1 MTTFSPTQRLVQLR
15 PGVFKTSVVRGITDP
30 DGGLSTFQSENGGFV
45 ETTALGESGSFR
57 YDPIGSGIKSTQ
69 QLNVDWSA
77 FENHVFFNSAQVKVN
92 SAFNK
97 IIDRYPFDGTRKETE
112 LFFDGMTGFENY
124 VYQRMPKNK
133 GYLYFSGSNPGD
145 TITKGTWVTVKD
157 VAGAPFPFLTK
168 NPNGASR
175 LDPVASS
182 VTFQFQIFAPTIA
195 NDNQII
201 FQKLNSVSLTDQQ
214 GFGCYLSQSL
224 SPSVVDLTFFVASG
238 STNVMSASIGLD
250 KGLWTPVS
258 FVWDRSSGVNQL
270 KGYVSGSLV
279 VTSSQVTI
287 GNLNFS
293 SNNFYIGTGSNI
305 TVPLF
310 TPQTT
315 FSGGLDEF
323 RYYKKILSTDDMVE
337 YQSSSIYPVSG
348 AGDLGLYLKFNEPS
362 GSNSELVID
371 YSGQGMHGVL
381 NTYALNTLK
390 VRNISTGSLFGESP
404 MVYEDIKECPI
415 LFPDHP
421 EVEALRED
429 LLTDAASYDTD
440 NPNVITKLIPK
451 QYFSYGQIQAALST
465 EEGDINTLQ
474 YGSEPNTAALG
485 STQTL
490 LSLAYMWASFF
501 DEIKIFLDS
510 FSTLRHVDYENT
522 DTVPDAFLKQLADF
536 YGLDLP
542 PLFIG
547 STIDQFING
556 NNISTDIVKS
566 ENTLNYLQNQI
577 WRRILINANDI
588 LKSKGTLHSIK
599 ALLRAVGIE
608 GDNIF
613 RFREYG
619 GPTQRTLNALREN
632 RNDLGSIL
640 NFQGGGYVKTPF
652 LSGSRIEPGY
662 PNPIGTFVVD
672 PITGHNTDTTNENDG
687 LFTSG
692 SWTYEGIYSF
702 AGSSNITVTQ
712 SLARLMSSGSGN
724 NENVLANLMAFSGSG
739 LQLIVSPNY
748 TAGANALTMSIPTPE
763 ILDGQLWNISFGRI
777 RGDSIGQVS
786 SSYFLRV
793 ARNNLGK
800 IIEEFT
806 TSSLYDDNF
815 NGNYANNLLQT
826 LDATRNMSGSF
837 IAIGSGST
845 NIALNTELANEN
857 SIQNFEGSVTQIRF
871 WSKDLAIDEWRE
883 HVRDYKSLGVYDPRV
898 NFNFENLRSGSF
910 EKVRLDLSTGQIT
923 TDTDGSGD
931 IQIFDFSKNNLHSSG
946 TLFPVTSSVIAS
958 KRFYYSFI
966 SPNFDEAV
974 TNDKV
979 RVRSYQDLDN
989 VLNDDGMYSMEA
1001 PIYEISQEQI
1011 PEDNG
1016 KFSIDFSIVDSLNQD
1031 MMTMFSSLEIFDD
1044 ILGAPNMMFSGDYP
1058 GLETLREIYFN
1069 RLNNKINI
1077 KGFFEFY
1084 KWFNTNIG
1092 KFIEQ
1097 LIPRKTRYNG
1107 INYVITSHLLE
1118 RSKVEYHCEDI
1129 YIGESN
1135 RSRQKDVSSLQIVD
1149 GLLRKY

>member
-279 VTSSQVTI
+279 VTSSQVTV

-404 MVYEDIKECPI
+404 MVYEEIKECPI

-421 EVEALRED
+421 
-429 LLTDAASYDTD
+429 
-440 NPNVITKLIPK
+440 
-451 QYFSYGQIQAALST
+451 
-465 EEGDINTLQ
+465 
-474 YGSEPNTAALG
+474 
-485 STQTL
+485 
-490 LSLAYMWASFF
+490 
-501 DEIKIFLDS
+501 
-510 FSTLRHVDYENT
+510 
-522 DTVPDAFLKQLADF
+522 
-536 YGLDLP
+536 
-542 PLFIG
+542 
-547 STIDQFING
+547 
-556 NNISTDIVKS
+556 
-566 ENTLNYLQNQI
+566 
-577 WRRILINANDI
+577 
-588 LKSKGTLHSIK
+588 
-599 ALLRAVGIE
+599 
-608 GDNIF
+608 
-613 RFREYG
+613 
-619 GPTQRTLNALREN
+619 
-632 RNDLGSIL
+632 
-640 NFQGGGYVKTPF
+640 
-652 LSGSRIEPGY
+652 
-662 PNPIGTFVVD
+662 
-672 PITGHNTDTTNENDG
+672 
-687 LFTSG
+687 
-692 SWTYEGIYSF
+692 
-702 AGSSNITVTQ
+702 
-712 SLARLMSSGSGN
+712 
-724 NENVLANLMAFSGSG
+724 
-739 LQLIVSPNY
+739 
-748 TAGANALTMSIPTPE
+748 
-763 ILDGQLWNISFGRI
+763 
-777 RGDSIGQVS
+777 
-786 SSYFLRV
+786 
-793 ARNNLGK
+793 
-800 IIEEFT
+800 
-806 TSSLYDDNF
+806 
-815 NGNYANNLLQT
+815 
-826 LDATRNMSGSF
+826 
-837 IAIGSGST
+837 
-845 NIALNTELANEN
+845 
-857 SIQNFEGSVTQIRF
+857 
-871 WSKDLAIDEWRE
+871 
-883 HVRDYKSLGVYDPRV
+883 
-898 NFNFENLRSGSF
+898 
-910 EKVRLDLSTGQIT
+910 
-923 TDTDGSGD
+923 
-931 IQIFDFSKNNLHSSG
+931 
-946 TLFPVTSSVIAS
+946 
-958 KRFYYSFI
+958 
-966 SPNFDEAV
+966 
-974 TNDKV
+974 
-979 RVRSYQDLDN
+979 
-989 VLNDDGMYSMEA
+989 
-1001 PIYEISQEQI
+1001 
-1011 PEDNG
+1011 
-1016 KFSIDFSIVDSLNQD
+1016 
-1031 MMTMFSSLEIFDD
+1031 
-1044 ILGAPNMMFSGDYP
+1044 
-1058 GLETLREIYFN
+1058 
-1069 RLNNKINI
+1069 
-1077 KGFFEFY
+1077 
-1084 KWFNTNIG
+1084 
-1092 KFIEQ
+1092 
-1097 LIPRKTRYNG
+1097 
-1107 INYVITSHLLE
+1107 
-1118 RSKVEYHCEDI
+1118 
-1129 YIGESN
+1129 
-1135 RSRQKDVSSLQIVD
+1135 
-1149 GLLRKY
+1149 